1 MEIRKVL
8 LAEDEEDI
16 RKVAQISLQFRG
28 GWEVSLAVD
37 GEDCLAKA
45 AQDRPDLILLDCMMP
60 KLDGYETCRRL
71 KLDPALRGIP
81 VIFLT
86 AKSQEFEIRKG
97 LSLGAVGYL
106 VKPFNPMSLAAEIR
120 GILETARAEP
130 AREDSASA

>member
-28 GWEVSLAVD
+28 GWEVVLATN
-37 GEDCLAKA
+37 GEECLAKA
-45 AQDRPDLILLDCMMP
+45 ASDHPDVILLDCMMP

-71 KLDPALRGIP
+71 KLDPSLRHIP

-86 AKSQEFEIRKG
+86 AKAQEVEVKKG

-106 VKPFNPMSLAAEIR
+106 IKPFNPMSLAAEISQ
-120 GILETARAEP
+120 ILEGQDEQTE
-130 AREDSASA
+130 

>member
-1 MEIRKVL
+1 MEIRKIL

-28 GWEVSLAVD
+28 GWEVSLATD

-45 AQDRPDLILLDCMMP
+45 ALDQPDLILLDCMMP

-71 KLDPALRGIP
+71 KEDPVLRKIP

-86 AKSQEFEIRKG
+86 AKSQELEVRKG
-97 LSLGAVGYL
+97 LALGAVGYL
-106 VKPFNPMSLAAEIR
+106 IKPFNPMSLAAEIR
-120 GILETARAEP
+120 EIL
-130 AREDSASA
+130 DSDQAASSEHRNP

>member
-28 GWEVSLAVD
+28 GWQVSLAGD
-37 GEDCLAKA
+37 GEECLIKA
-45 AQDRPDLILLDCMMP
+45 AAERPDLILLDCMMP

-71 KLDPALRGIP
+71 KADPALREIP

-86 AKSQEFEIRKG
+86 AKSQESEVRKG
-97 LSLGAVGYL
+97 LELGAAGYL
-106 VKPFNPMSLAAEIR
+106 IKPFNPMSLATEIR
-120 GILETARAEP
+120 KILESDEEAAPRN
-130 AREDSASA
+130 S